1 MSVSLLL
8 AAGSVAALTF
18 VGMRGARTARA
29 ARRAMLDDCAGALD
43 RSQLS
48 HGADSFPNLAGF
60 YRGREVRVDLLCDTM
75 TIRRL
80 PQLWMRATLLA
91 ANPGRPGFA
100 ILVRPSGMG
109 SEFYSLTSSFEHP
122 LAAPPGFP
130 TEVLIRG
137 DDGAEALLVELAD
150 TLRAILAD
158 PHVKEVAVTPR
169 GVRILRQAG
178 EGKRGD
184 HLLLRQSVFENAG
197 VPRQDLAA
205 VLEQLEA
212 IRSVTDAH
220 GRACAA

>member
-8 AAGSVAALTF
+8 AAGTVAALTY
-18 VGMRGARTARA
+18 VGMRDARAART
-29 ARRAMLDDCAGALD
+29 ARRAMLDDCAGSLD
-43 RSQLS
+43 RSELS
-48 HGADSFPNLAGF
+48 HGADSFPNLSGL
-60 YRGREVRVDLLCDTM
+60 YRGRDVRVDLICDTM

-91 ANPGRPGFA
+91 ANPGNPGFA

-109 SEFYSLTSSFEHP
+109 SEFYSLTSRFEHR

-130 TEVLIRG
+130 AELLIRG
-137 DDGAEALLVELAD
+137 DVGAGVLLAELAD
-150 TLRAILAD
+150 TLRPILAD
-158 PHVKEVAVTPR
+158 PHVKEVAVTSR

-184 HLLLRQSVFENAG
+184 HLLLRQSVFEGAG
-197 VPRQDLAA
+197 VPRLDLAA